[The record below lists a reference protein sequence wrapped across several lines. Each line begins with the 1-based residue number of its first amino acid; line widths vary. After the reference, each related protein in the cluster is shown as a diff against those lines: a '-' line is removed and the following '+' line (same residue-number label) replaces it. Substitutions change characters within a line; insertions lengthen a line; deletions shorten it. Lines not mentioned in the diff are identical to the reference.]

1 MGWCTGACKALYVQ
15 TRGRERALA
24 LCSSLRPRPC
34 PYVQARGGGTKG
46 RDEMR
51 DNRLALM
58 AWRTLVVMGSR
69 SAILGGRP
77 VTAGEA
83 GGNAQRLPRTP
94 NSVLRGIRENER
106 GESQTQFAEAMAR
119 IAREI
124 GVEVYPDGQ
133 YVQRLESGYITW
145 PHSTYRNILERL
157 SGRPARELGLAPS
170 ARSSGDS
177 GETASCVN
185 VRLRE
190 AVWESGIALDQF
202 ARKIGVDPKTAE
214 RWITRGVTP
223 QPFRRWKASLILG
236 IDESE
241 LWPQT
246 APPAPRQEIPEASR
260 PGMRNSDGLAGVNTE
275 AFSPEQRYDVPEDV
289 TDVLRRIQKTYGSS
303 IHPDITRQLRDNMR
317 HTLVHYENLD
327 HRSLFPALRKQ
338 RAWIESL
345 LGECGHP
352 AQRKELFEIAGATS
366 GVLGYV
372 AVGSGDF
379 SLARAYCLEA
389 FQLGDFADN
398 ANLQAWARGL
408 QGFCEYYAG
417 RYDDALDLARDG
429 LNYART
435 GPQSVRLVINGV
447 ARAMGKLG
455 DAKGVDGAVDEAH
468 ELMSRNDVPTGVPSS
483 ISLECY
489 SVAQVASNAATA
501 YVSLAMPGKVQY
513 YVGAALPE
521 ISKSDSPW
529 SRSLVLIDLA
539 VSHVR
544 AKDADLDRAA
554 TLVHDALAIS
564 AARPI
569 ISVQQ
574 RTSEFIRDVTKRWGD
589 VPQART
595 LVDAVSAMKARQA
608 LNG

>member
-1 MGWCTGACKALYVQ
+1 VATG
-15 TRGRERALA
+15 E
-24 LCSSLRPRPC
+24 
-34 PYVQARGGGTKG
+34 ARGT
-46 RDEMR
+46 
-51 DNRLALM
+51 
-58 AWRTLVVMGSR
+58 V
-69 SAILGGRP
+69 
-77 VTAGEA
+77 
-83 GGNAQRLPRTP
+83 QRVPRTP
-94 NSVLRGIRENER
+94 NTVLRGIRENER
-106 GESQTQFAEAMAR
+106 HESQTEFAEAMAQ
-119 IAREI
+119 IAREM

-145 PHSTYRNILERL
+145 PHHTYRNILERL
-157 SGRPARELGLAPS
+157 CDRPARDLGLAPS
-170 ARSSGDS
+170 VRSAGDSHRDS
-177 GETASCVN
+177 GEVSSRVN

-190 AVWESGIALDQF
+190 AVWESGIELDQF

-214 RWITRGVTP
+214 RWITRGMIP

-241 LWPQT
+241 LWPE
-246 APPAPRQEIPEASR
+246 AASRQEMREASR
-260 PGMRNSDGLAGVNTE
+260 PRMRNSSSLAGANAE

-289 TDVLRRIQKTYGSS
+289 TDVLRRIQQTYGSS

-317 HTLVHYENLD
+317 HTLVHYESLD
-327 HRSLFPALRKQ
+327 HHSLFPALRRQ

-398 ANLQAWARGL
+398 ANLQAWSRGL
-408 QGFCEYYAG
+408 QSFCEYYAG
-417 RYDDALDLARDG
+417 RYDDALNLAKDG
-429 LNYART
+429 LNYAQS
-435 GPQSVRLVINGV
+435 GPQSVRLVINGA

-455 DAKGVDGAVDEAH
+455 DVKGVDGAVDEAH
-468 ELMSRNDVPTGVPSS
+468 ELMSRNDVPNGVPSS
-483 ISLECY
+483 ISLDCY
-489 SVAQVASNAATA
+489 SAAQVASNAATA
-501 YVSLAMPGKVQY
+501 YVSLAMPEKVQY
-513 YVGAALPE
+513 YVAEALPE

-529 SRSLVLIDLA
+529 SRSLVQIDLA

-554 TLVHDALAIS
+554 ALVHDALAIS
-564 AARPI
+564 ATRPI
-569 ISVQQ
+569 ISVEQ
-574 RTSEFIRDVTKRWGD
+574 RTSEFIRDVTNRWGD
-589 VPQART
+589 VPQARAI
-595 LVDAVSAMKARQA
+595 VDAVSAMKAPQA
-608 LNG
+608 LGG